1 MKKLSK
7 QQTIRHEEDY
17 VAFLEKRLASKHFR
31 SSALPAIIQMTEAK
45 LKKAKLKLRLLTGK
59 F

>member
-7 QQTIRHEEDY
+7 QQQIRHEEEY
-17 VAFLEKRLASKHFR
+17 VAFLEKRLASKNFQ
-31 SSALPAIIQMTEAK
+31 SNESAEVIAKTQEK
-45 LKKAKLKLRLLTGK
+45 LKKAKLKLRLLQGK

>member
-7 QQTIRHEEDY
+7 QQQVRHEEEY
-17 VAFLEKRLASKHFR
+17 IAFLEKRLGSQHFISNESEETVEKTR
-31 SSALPAIIQMTEAK
+31 EK